1 MYYMLRNNV
10 RMCVCVKHTYVTMYV
25 HVRVFVSVF
34 LYMENFLNY
43 YYYLLLP
50 NYQTT
55 YYFPNLLFP
64 KLLTKPLLECATYT
78 IHLRNN
84 VIMYVCVCVCVKHTY
99 VTMYVHVRVFVSVF
113 FVYTYCENTQ

>member
-1 MYYMLRNNV
+1 
-10 RMCVCVKHTYVTMYV
+10 MYV

-84 VIMYVCVCVCVKHTY
+84 VPMCVCVKHTY
-99 VTMYVHVRVFVSVF
+99 THMYVTMYVCVFVW
-113 FVYTYCENTQ
+113 NTLT